1 MDFNKKIEILEQAR
15 KDYPE
20 FDAEFLDLLGRGYSF
35 VGAYDYFSVDH
46 ANKYKKE
53 SVKVVATPA
62 TAPKKVVTAPAPE
75 PQSIPEPAPVQ
86 TADSV

>member
-1 MDFNKKIEILEQAR
+1 MDFSKKIEILEQAR

-35 VGAYDYFSVDH
+35 VGAYDHFSVDH

-53 SVKVVATPA
+53 PA
-62 TAPKKVVTAPAPE
+62 RVVTAPVTAAKKVIATPTPE
-75 PQSIPEPAPVQ
+75 PIPEPTPGPI
-86 TADSV
+86 TDSV

>member
-1 MDFNKKIEILEQAR
+1 MDFSKKIEILEQAR

-53 SVKVVATPA
+53 PVKVVTTPA
-62 TAPKKVVTAPAPE
+62 PAPKKVAAATKPE
-75 PQSIPEPAPVQ
+75 PELPTDNA
-86 TADSV
+86 

>member
-1 MDFNKKIEILEQAR
+1 MDFNKKVEILEQAR

-20 FDAEFLDLLGRGYSF
+20 FEEEFLDLVGRGYSF

-53 SVKVVATPA
+53 PVKVTPA
-62 TAPKKVVTAPAPE
+62 PTPAPAPKKVAATTPTPTPKTESE
-75 PQSIPEPAPVQ
+75 P
-86 TADSV
+86 TTDSV

>member
-1 MDFNKKIEILEQAR
+1 MDFSKKIEILEQAR

-20 FDAEFLDLLGRGYSF
+20 FDVEFLDLLGRGYSF

-53 SVKVVATPA
+53 SVKVVAAPA
-62 TAPKKVVTAPAPE
+62 TAPKKVVAAPPPE
-75 PQSIPEPAPVQ
+75 PTPEPAPVP
-86 TADSV
+86 TTDSV